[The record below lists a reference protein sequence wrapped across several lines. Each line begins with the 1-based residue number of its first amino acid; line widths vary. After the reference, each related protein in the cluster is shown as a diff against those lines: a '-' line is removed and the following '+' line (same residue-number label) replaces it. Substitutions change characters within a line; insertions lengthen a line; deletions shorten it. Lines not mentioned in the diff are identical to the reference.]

1 MRVYIREERQH
12 KFVCSII
19 FIFHRVC
26 LHMFLI
32 LMNMLSEEGTS
43 LSKSHH
49 FLAPSKRGS
58 FPLPLSRGLYQIPPS
73 WWLAP
78 GKAASLTIIKRGLTP
93 HHESASIGHFHTDVA
108 ILGNNSFTGSLRLGE
123 RSKSNMAESKDKTD
137 QRNYCG
143 CFSKPTSSTYL
154 EYYMIIYN
162 ERISCVSNIC
172 MCVCN
177 LCNQIVGGCPVC
189 TVHLLTVHWALGTV
203 QCALAPDLLWNLR
216 VVLSVWYPVPQPGLT
231 FTQQFESLIQLDQD
245 IYHYV
250 SAGFHLWAR
259 TTCIHWEVLGPQW
272 EDACFFCPTI
282 YHRNCLSTPHPSP
295 FVFLPFPSPD
305 QNIYLDRNAISI
317 Y

>member
-1 MRVYIREERQH
+1 MRVYIWEERQQ

-19 FIFHRVC
+19 FIFHLVC
-26 LHMFLI
+26 LHMFPI

-49 FLAPSKRGS
+49 FLAPSKTGS
-58 FPLPLSRGLYQIPPS
+58 LPLPLSRGLYQIPPS

-162 ERISCVSNIC
+162 ERISCVS
-172 MCVCN
+172 MCV
-177 LCNQIVGGCPVC
+177 I
-189 TVHLLTVHWALGTV
+189 
-203 QCALAPDLLWNLR
+203 CAIR
-216 VVLSVWYPVPQPGLT
+216 
-231 FTQQFESLIQLDQD
+231 
-245 IYHYV
+245 
-250 SAGFHLWAR
+250 
-259 TTCIHWEVLGPQW
+259 
-272 EDACFFCPTI
+272 
-282 YHRNCLSTPHPSP
+282 
-295 FVFLPFPSPD
+295 
-305 QNIYLDRNAISI
+305 
-317 Y
+317 

>member
-1 MRVYIREERQH
+1 
-12 KFVCSII
+12 
-19 FIFHRVC
+19 
-26 LHMFLI
+26 MFPI

-49 FLAPSKRGS
+49 FLAPSKTGS
-58 FPLPLSRGLYQIPPS
+58 LPLSRGLYQIPPS

-189 TVHLLTVHWALGTV
+189 TVHLLTVHWVLGTV

-259 TTCIHWEVLGPQW
+259 TTCIHWEVVGPQW